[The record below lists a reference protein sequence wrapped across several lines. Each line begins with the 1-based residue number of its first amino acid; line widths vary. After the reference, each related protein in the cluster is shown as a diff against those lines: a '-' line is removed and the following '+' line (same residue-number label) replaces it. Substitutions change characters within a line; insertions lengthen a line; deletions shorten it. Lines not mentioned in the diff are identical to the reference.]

1 MHNPPEPQSPDREF
15 FQRASDVTCAYD
27 LNGDITFLSDA
38 GERISGYTRAEACR
52 MNIADLLDPEI
63 AGLVCK
69 QVLSDTQ
76 KGVGTVSE
84 IDLITKDGRRVPL
97 EVSMRAVLVDEH
109 RIEIQGIAIPS
120 VIRDPSL
127 SMAEL
132 RRMEQDFFFGSSV
145 GVSEIIVRIH

>member
-1 MHNPPEPQSPDREF
+1 MHNPPKHQPPDREF
-15 FQRASDVTCAYD
+15 IQRASNVTCAYE
-27 LNGDITFLSDA
+27 LSGNITFLSEE

-63 AGLVCK
+63 AGLVSK
-69 QVLSDTQ
+69 QVLRDTQ

-127 SMAEL
+127 SMAGL
-132 RRMEQDFFFGSSV
+132 RRLEQDLFFGGSPA
-145 GVSEIIVRIH
+145 GSEIIVRIH

>member
-1 MHNPPEPQSPDREF
+1 MHHPPETQPPDREF
-15 FQRASDVTCAYD
+15 CERASDVTCAYD
-27 LNGDITFLSDA
+27 LAGNITFLSEA

-63 AGLVCK
+63 AGLVCE

-84 IDLITKDGRRVPL
+84 IDLIAKDGRRVPL

-145 GVSEIIVRIH
+145 GVSRVVVRIH

>member
-1 MHNPPEPQSPDREF
+1 MHNPAEDQSRDREVF
-15 FQRASDVTCAYD
+15 DRASEVTCAYD
-27 LNGDITFLSDA
+27 LAGNITFLSEA
-38 GERISGYTRAEACR
+38 GERISGYSRAEARR

-63 AGLVCK
+63 ANQVCE

-84 IDLITKDGRRVPL
+84 IDLIAKDGRRVPL

-127 SMAEL
+127 SIEGFRSMDEDL
-132 RRMEQDFFFGSSV
+132 FFGGSAARA
-145 GVSEIIVRIH
+145 EIIVRIH

>member
-1 MHNPPEPQSPDREF
+1 MQNPSEPISPDRES

-27 LNGDITFLSDA
+27 LNGNITFLSEE
-38 GERISGYTRAEACR
+38 GERISGYSRAEACR

-63 AGLVCK
+63 AGQVCE

-84 IDLITKDGRRVPL
+84 IDLIAKDGRRVPL
-97 EVSMRAVLVDEH
+97 EVSMRAVLLDEH

-127 SMAEL
+127 SLAGL
-132 RRMEQDFFFGSSV
+132 RCLDEDFFFGRLV
-145 GVSEIIVRIH
+145 AVSEVLVRIH

>member
-1 MHNPPEPQSPDREF
+1 MYNPPENQPPDREF
-15 FQRASDVTCAYD
+15 FERASDVTCAYD
-27 LNGDITFLSDA
+27 LNGNITFLSEA

-63 AGLVCK
+63 AGLVCE

-120 VIRDPSL
+120 VIRDPSM
-127 SMAEL
+127 SVSGL
-132 RRMEQDFFFGSSV
+132 RCLEQDFFFGGSV
-145 GVSEIIVRIH
+145 VGSEIIVRIH

>member
-1 MHNPPEPQSPDREF
+1 MHNPPGPQPPDRESF
-15 FQRASDVTCAYD
+15 EPASDVTCAYD
-27 LNGDITFLSDA
+27 LNGNITFLSEE
-38 GERISGYTRAEACR
+38 GERISGYSRAEACR

-63 AGLVCK
+63 AGQVCE

-84 IDLITKDGRRVPL
+84 IDLIAKDGRRVPL

-127 SMAEL
+127 SMAGL
-132 RRMEQDFFFGSSV
+132 RCLDEDFFFGSAP
-145 GVSEIIVRIH
+145 GVSQVIVWIH

>member
-1 MHNPPEPQSPDREF
+1 MHNPPENQPPDRET
-15 FQRASDVTCAYD
+15 FQRAGDVTCAYD
-27 LNGDITFLSDA
+27 LSGNITFLSEE
-38 GERISGYTRAEACR
+38 GERISGYTCAEARR

-63 AGLVCK
+63 AGEVFE

-84 IDLITKDGRRVPL
+84 IDLIAKDGRRVPL

-127 SMAEL
+127 SLAGL
-132 RRMEQDFFFGSSV
+132 RCLDEDFSFGSSTT
-145 GVSEIIVRIH
+145 VSEILARIQ

>member
-1 MHNPPEPQSPDREF
+1 MHNHPEHHRPDRESVD
-15 FQRASDVTCAYD
+15 RASEVTCAYD
-27 LNGDITFLSDA
+27 LAGNITFLSEA
-38 GERISGYTRAEACR
+38 GERISGYSRAEACR

-63 AGLVCK
+63 AGQVCE

-84 IDLITKDGRRVPL
+84 IDLIAKDGRRVAL

-120 VIRDPSL
+120 VVRGPLL
-127 SMAEL
+127 STEGMRCLE
-132 RRMEQDFFFGSSV
+132 EDSFFGSSAA
-145 GVSEIIVRIH
+145 GAEIIVRIH